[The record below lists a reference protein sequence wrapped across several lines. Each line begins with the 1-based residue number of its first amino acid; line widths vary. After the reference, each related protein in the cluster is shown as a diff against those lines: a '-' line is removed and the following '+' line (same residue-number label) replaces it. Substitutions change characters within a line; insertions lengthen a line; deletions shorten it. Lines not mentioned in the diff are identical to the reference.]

1 MRKTLLITIDFPPQ
15 KGGVA
20 TYLSNVCH
28 NLDREKIVV
37 LANEH
42 KDSEHFDHRQPYKI
56 IRAKLFYPW
65 FWPAWLRTLRQT
77 KKVIRREKIEQI
89 LISHILPMGYICLML
104 KLPFIVSLHGYDV
117 LAAQKTP
124 WKKYWLLKILNRAK
138 AIIVN
143 SKFTENEVLK
153 LGITADKITIV
164 YPCPN
169 IKPEDLIPAERQALK
184 TELELH
190 GKKVLL
196 SVGRM
201 VPRKG
206 FDKVI
211 EALPEVIEKIPN
223 LVYLL
228 VGNGKKYL
236 DELEVLAIQNQVLD
250 HVTICEDIPDTN
262 LPSFYDMADVF
273 IMPAR
278 QIGSDVE
285 GFGIVYLEANSFG
298 KPVIAGKSGG
308 AGEAVIYGETGILV
322 DPDNVSQIAKA
333 IINLMTDQ
341 EYALKLGANGKARV
355 ADKFQWSKQVEKL
368 KLLIN

>member
-1 MRKTLLITIDFPPQ
+1 MQKTLLITIDFPPQ
-15 KGGVA
+15 TGGVA
-20 TYLSNVCH
+20 TYLNNLCR
-28 NLDREKIVV
+28 NLDKDKILV
-37 LANEH
+37 LAN
-42 KDSEHFDHRQPYKI
+42 KQKGSEHFDHKQGYKI
-56 IRAKLFYPW
+56 IRANLFCRF
-65 FWPAWLRTLRQT
+65 FWPAWLRTLRQA
-77 KKVIRREKIEQI
+77 KKVIRQEKIQQI
-89 LISHILPMGYICLML
+89 LISHVLPMGYIALML
-104 KLPFIVSLHGYDV
+104 KLPFVVSLHGYDV
-117 LAAQKTP
+117 LAAQKNP
-124 WKKYWLLKILNRAK
+124 WKKYWLLKILNQSK

-143 SKFTENEVLK
+143 SKFTQNEVLK
-153 LGITADKITIV
+153 LGIDSGKITIV

-169 IKPEDLIPAERQALK
+169 IKPEDLIPQERQNLK

-201 VPRKG
+201 VARKG

-228 VGNGKKYL
+228 VGNGKRYL
-236 DELEVLAIQNQVLD
+236 DDLEILAIQKQVLD

-262 LPSFYDMADVF
+262 LPSYYDMADVF

-308 AGEAVIYGETGILV
+308 ASEAVIDGETGVLV
-322 DPDNVSQIAKA
+322 DPENVSQIARA
-333 IINLMTDQ
+333 IINLMIDQ
-341 EYALKLGANGKARV
+341 EYALKLGANGKVRV
-355 ADKFQWSKQVEKL
+355 ADEFQWSKQVEKL
-368 KLLIN
+368 RNIL

>member
-20 TYLSNVCH
+20 TYLSNVCQ
-28 NLDREKIVV
+28 NLDHNNIVV
-37 LANEH
+37 LANKREG
-42 KDSEHFDHRQPYKI
+42 SEHFDHKQGYKI
-56 IRAKLFYPW
+56 IRARLFNKF
-65 FWPAWLRTLRQT
+65 FWPAWLRTLRQA
-77 KKVIRREKIEQI
+77 KKAIRQEKIEQI
-89 LISHILPMGYICLML
+89 LISHVLPMGYIALLL
-104 KLPFIVSLHGYDV
+104 KLSFIVSLHGYDV
-117 LAAQKTP
+117 LAAQRTF
-124 WKKYWLLKILNRAK
+124 WKKYWLIKILNKSK

-143 SKFTENEVLK
+143 SDFTKENVLK
-153 LGITADKITIV
+153 LGVTENKITIV

-184 TELELH
+184 NELELH

-196 SVGRM
+196 SVGRL

-211 EALPEVIEKIPN
+211 EALPEVLKQVPN
-223 LVYLL
+223 LIYLI
-228 VGNGKKYL
+228 VGNGQYK
-236 DELEVLAIQNQVLD
+236 DDLENLALKLKVLD
-250 HVTICEDIPDTN
+250 HLTICEDIPDTN
-262 LPSFYDMADVF
+262 LPSYYDISDAL

-308 AGEAVIYGETGILV
+308 ISEAVIDGQTGILV
-322 DPDNVSQIAKA
+322 DPENVSDIART
-333 IINLMTDQ
+333 IIHLMTNQ
-341 EYALKLGANGKARV
+341 EYALKLGAQGKERLLHE
-355 ADKFQWSKQVEKL
+355 FQWEKQVMKL
-368 KLLIN
+368 KDIL

>member
-20 TYLSNVCH
+20 TYLSNICH
-28 NLDREKIVV
+28 NLEYDKIVV
-37 LANEH
+37 LAN
-42 KDSEHFDHRQPYKI
+42 KQNGSEHFDNKQGYKI
-56 IRAKLFYPW
+56 IRARLFNRF
-65 FWPAWLRTLRQT
+65 FWPAWFRTLRLA
-77 KKVIRREKIEQI
+77 KKVIRQEKVEQI
-89 LISHILPMGYICLML
+89 LISHVLPMGYIALLL
-104 KLPFIVSLHGYDV
+104 KLPFIVSLHGFDV
-117 LAAQKTP
+117 LAAQKTA
-124 WKKYWLLKILNRAK
+124 WKKYWLLKILNQAK

-143 SKFTENEVLK
+143 SKFTENEVSK
-153 LGITADKITIV
+153 LAISSDKISIV

-169 IKPEDLIPAERQALK
+169 IKPEDLNSQERQTLK

-190 GKKVLL
+190 SKKVLL

-228 VGNGKKYL
+228 VGNGKRYL
-236 DELEVLAIQNQVLD
+236 DDLEILAIQKQVLD

-262 LPSFYDMADVF
+262 LPSFYDLADVF

-308 AGEAVIYGETGILV
+308 ASEAVIDGQTGILV
-322 DPDNVSQIAKA
+322 DPENVSQIAKV

-341 EYALKLGANGKARV
+341 EYAIKLGAQGKERV
-355 ADKFQWSKQVEKL
+355 LSEFQWDKQVAKL
-368 KLLIN
+368 RDIL

>member
-1 MRKTLLITIDFPPQ
+1 MLKTLLITIDFPPQ

-20 TYLSNVCH
+20 TYLSNVCQ
-28 NLDREKIVV
+28 NLDRAKIVV
-37 LANEH
+37 LAN
-42 KDSEHFDHRQPYKI
+42 KYDGSEHFDHKQDYKI
-56 IRAKLFYPW
+56 IRARLFCRF
-65 FWPAWLRTLRQT
+65 FWPAWLRTLRQA
-77 KKVIRREKIEQI
+77 KKVIRREEIEQI
-89 LISHILPMGYICLML
+89 LISHVLPMGYIALLL
-104 KLPFIVSLHGYDV
+104 KLPFIVCLHGYDV
-117 LAAQKTP
+117 LSAQKTP
-124 WKKYWLLKILNRAK
+124 WKKYWLLKILKQSK

-153 LGITADKITIV
+153 LGIYADKITII

-169 IKPEDLIPAERQALK
+169 IKPEDLNSQERQTLK

-196 SVGRM
+196 SVGRA
-201 VPRKG
+201 VSRKG

-211 EALPEVIEKIPN
+211 EALPEVLKQVPN

-228 VGNGKKYL
+228 VGNGKRYL
-236 DELEVLAIQNQVLD
+236 DDLEVLAIQNQVLD

-262 LPSFYDMADVF
+262 MPSYYDMADVF

-285 GFGIVYLEANSFG
+285 GFGIVYLEANAFG

-308 AGEAVIYGETGILV
+308 ASEAVIDGQTGILV
-322 DPDNVSQIAKA
+322 DPENVSQIAKA

-341 EYALKLGANGKARV
+341 EYAMKLGANGKARV
-355 ADKFQWSKQVEKL
+355 ADEFQWSKQVEKL
-368 KLLIN
+368 KNIL

>member
-1 MRKTLLITIDFPPQ
+1 
-15 KGGVA
+15 
-20 TYLSNVCH
+20 
-28 NLDREKIVV
+28 
-37 LANEH
+37 
-42 KDSEHFDHRQPYKI
+42 
-56 IRAKLFYPW
+56 
-65 FWPAWLRTLRQT
+65 
-77 KKVIRREKIEQI
+77 
-89 LISHILPMGYICLML
+89 MGYICLML

-143 SKFTENEVLK
+143 SKFTESKVLK
-153 LGITADKITIV
+153 LGISANKITIV

-169 IKPEDLIPAERQALK
+169 IKPENLIPAERQALK

-196 SVGRM
+196 SVGRL

-211 EALPEVIEKIPN
+211 EALPEVIGQVPN
-223 LVYLL
+223 LQYLI
-228 VGNGKKYL
+228 VGNGKYK
-236 DELEVLAIQNQVLD
+236 DELEKSALKLKVLD
-250 HVTICEDIPDTN
+250 HLTICEDIPDTN
-262 LPSFYDMADVF
+262 LPSYYDMADVF

-285 GFGIVYLEANSFG
+285 GFGIVYLETNSFG

-308 AGEAVIYGETGILV
+308 ASEAVLDGQTGVLV
-322 DPDNVSQIAKA
+322 DPEDVSQIARA
-333 IINLMTDQ
+333 IINLMTND
-341 EYALKLGANGKARV
+341 EYAMKLGAQGKERV
-355 ADKFQWSKQVEKL
+355 LKEFQWPVQVEKI
-368 KLLIN
+368 KNLL